1 MRGHTRPSAGEGYDA
16 VTVRR
21 LRHCAGVLALAAA
34 IVLGTAVAAAADDGL
49 PTPTA
54 EMGASMPTITDFP
67 AARLSPRA
75 TEVYATDADR
85 APYPCAA
92 YEARGAMGTRQWG
105 EWAATGLG
113 RRVRVLAFSYGDERI
128 ERAWTGLLDG
138 IGDCPRMTRTRV
150 DGGTEI
156 ATQVVLSRSA
166 DRVRMDIVAR
176 STTGRDRA
184 ADRAIIYQRVGD
196 AIQKVQVSRTTL
208 TARDRRLVRAI
219 ADVAADRYRAT
230 RARLASGGAAEP
242 DPVAVAA
249 RAQTALAETLAVI
262 PPDATINVSI
272 GDSMVSGEAGRW
284 RGNILSGRNVGLIDA
299 YGESAYWDTP
309 TGESIAGCHRARGSA
324 IHVPGTVALNLA
336 CSGAKTTSG
345 FVGIEY
351 KPGIDDG
358 TTVLGIRLPGQLTML
373 DQAARR
379 VRVKTVLLTIG
390 GNDMG
395 FGPVMAGCM
404 AAFAVP
410 APFAYRCSDSRSITA
425 RLSDAAL
432 DEVGRRVQGAIER
445 THATM
450 LAAGYAT
457 GSYELIVQGY
467 PRLISESNR
476 YAETYADRLF
486 SGGCP
491 VYDADVRY
499 LNDRFAVLM
508 QQFAGAA
515 ERASATTGQPVRWVD
530 ITELFAGRELCAPG
544 AAQVDTIPAD
554 QIVAK
559 AERVHMV
566 RLLPPFSV
574 FEPFHPNQIGQQAV
588 QACLREAMVNPMVRR
603 ARCTAPAD
611 WSRVDESGLPL
622 VRFSPLP

>member
-1 MRGHTRPSAGEGYDA
+1 MAA
-16 VTVRR
+16 M
-21 LRHCAGVLALAAA
+21 LLLGV
-34 IVLGTAVAAAADDGL
+34 VGTASAQDGL
-49 PTPTA
+49 PTPTQEIGTSLPA
-54 EMGASMPTITDFP
+54 IADFP

-92 YEARGAMGTRQWG
+92 YEARGVPGTRHWG
-105 EWAATGLG
+105 EWSATGLG
-113 RRVRVLAFSYGDERI
+113 RRVRVLVFSYGDERI
-128 ERAWTGLLDG
+128 DAAWSRLRAG
-138 IGDCPRMTRTRV
+138 ILDCPRTTRGRAD
-150 DGGTEI
+150 DGGRET
-156 ATQVVLSRSA
+156 ATQSILVNA
-166 DRVRMDIVAR
+166 PDRVRMDIIGR
-176 STTGRDRA
+176 SASGRDRA
-184 ADRAIIYQRVGD
+184 TDRAIVYQRVGD
-196 AIQKVQVSRTTL
+196 AIQKVQVSRIAL
-208 TARDRRLVRAI
+208 NARDRRLVRTI
-219 ADVAADRYRAT
+219 AGVAAERYRAT
-230 RARLASGGAAEP
+230 RERLASGAAAEAP
-242 DPVAVAA
+242 DPAAVAA
-249 RAQTALAETLAVI
+249 RAQTALATTLAAI

-309 TGESIAGCHRARGSA
+309 TGESIPGCHRARGSA
-324 IHVPGTVALNLA
+324 IHVPGTVALNFA

-345 FVGIEY
+345 FVIAEY

-358 TTVLGIRLPGQLTML
+358 TTVPLLGIRLPGQLTML

-379 VRVKTVLLTIG
+379 ARVKTVLLTIG

-410 APFAYRCSDSRSITA
+410 APFAYRCSESRATTA
-425 RLSDAAL
+425 RMSDAAL
-432 DEVGRRVQGAIER
+432 DEVGRKVQGAIER

-467 PRLISESNR
+467 PRLIDAPNR
-476 YAETYADRLF
+476 YPETYADRLF
-486 SGGCP
+486 AGGCP
-491 VYDADVRY
+491 IYDADVRY
-499 LNDRFAVLM
+499 LNARFAVLM

-566 RLLPPFSV
+566 RLLPPFSI

-588 QACLREAMVNPMVRR
+588 QACVREAMANPTIRR
-603 ARCTAPAD
+603 ARCAAPAD
-611 WSRVDESGLPL
+611 WSRVDETGLPL
-622 VRFSPLP
+622 VRFSALP